1 MPNYGKFLKELMGI
15 KNKLEEIF
23 AAFLNEVCSA
33 IVPNKLPPKLG
44 DLGIF
49 LIPCTLENSIT
60 CDTLAD
66 LGASINLRPYSLY
79 SKLSVD
85 TLKPTRICCEYAR
98 PSWAIRQVDFVIPEM
113 EEDSRVHL
121 TLGRP
126 FLHTVDAVIRV
137 KGKELNLGVRDERI
151 TFLINKAMQHF
162 HSNDDTCFNI
172 DVIDEVTEA
181 KFDALL
187 NDSEPFMSTSE
198 KINETAFDREF
209 AKLIEVGVE
218 EFPKEEEE
226 FDDNSRN

>member
-33 IVPNKLPPKLG
+33 IVPNKLPSKLG
-44 DLGIF
+44 DPGIF

-60 CDTLAD
+60 CDALAD
-66 LGASINLRPYSLY
+66 LGASINLRPYSF
-79 SKLSVD
+79 
-85 TLKPTRICCEYAR
+85 CCEYAR
-98 PSWAIRQVDFVIPEM
+98 PSWAIRPVDFVIPEM
-113 EEDSRVHL
+113 EEDSRVPL

-126 FLHTVDAVIRV
+126 FLHTVDVVIRV
-137 KGKELNLGVRDERI
+137 KGKELNLGVGDERI

-172 DVIDEVTEA
+172 DVIDEVTKA

-187 NDSEPFMSTSE
+187 NDS
-198 KINETAFDREF
+198 
-209 AKLIEVGVE
+209 
-218 EFPKEEEE
+218 
-226 FDDNSRN
+226 